1 MSVQKLFIFYF
12 TFNVK
17 IFYSSQFRVY
27 AFRFMPLP
35 ITEIAKSWMS
45 PNTHARA
52 HTHTHTQSTEIASN
66 TKIQYIELRL

>member
-35 ITEIAKSWMS
+35 ITEIAESWMS
-45 PNTHARA
+45 PNTH
-52 HTHTHTQSTEIASN
+52 THTKSTEIASN
-66 TKIQYIELRL
+66 TKIQCIELRL

>member
-35 ITEIAKSWMS
+35 ITEIAESWMS
-45 PNTHARA
+45 PN
-52 HTHTHTQSTEIASN
+52 THTQSTEIASN

>member
-35 ITEIAKSWMS
+35 ITEIAESWMS
-45 PNTHARA
+45 PNTH
-52 HTHTHTQSTEIASN
+52 THKALKYHQILKYN
-66 TKIQYIELRL
+66 I